1 MVILGQMECLRM
13 LEFTSWNSFLAA
25 KSRQKIRRTLY
36 INQEDD
42 TIILRLLEHL
52 F

>member
-13 LEFTSWNSFLAA
+13 LEVTSWNSFLAV
-25 KSRQKIRRTLY
+25 KSWQKIRRPLY

-42 TIILRLLEHL
+42 TTI
-52 F
+52 